1 MKGAFYTELN
11 KSCMI
16 KHDYKPQNNKRVF
29 NKGIFDHIPVWATHP
44 YMILSMAILISMLA
58 YLLSKDN
65 VPQTDVPAKDTAEY
79 ESGEIIFQAT
89 EPPSSDKFRVGKN
102 GGNYTD
108 PIEIPLQLE
117 SMTDRNSR
125 LKLQDSPDIWL
136 SESVRKG
143 DNLSLIF
150 KRIGLSPQMVH
161 KVITLDNNTKKLK
174 NLRPGEVIHYQLNKN
189 KQLIAL
195 KYVMGLQNTLYVEA
209 DDRPA
214 NIEEKIKSHSSINF
228 DSRIINKTIEIR
240 TAYIDGTITDS
251 LFMSGKRAGLSDTL
265 LINLANIFDWDID
278 FILDI
283 RSGDTFSVLYQE
295 KFLDGENIGN
305 GDIIAAEFVN
315 QGDTYKAVLYQ
326 DSKGSSSYY
335 TPNGLSMRKA
345 FLRAPIK
352 FSYISSGFKLR
363 RFHPIQKRWKAHRGI
378 DYRAKRGTPIRAA
391 GDGKITQSSYNKY
404 NGKYVFIQH
413 GQGIV
418 TKYLHM
424 SRRAVSRGKRVKQ
437 GQVIGYVG
445 TTGMSE
451 APHLHYEFVVNGV
464 HRNPRTVK
472 LPKAEPI
479 SKSEKTNFMAAS
491 KILVNQLESRKH
503 IQSTAQ
509 VAK

>member
-1 MKGAFYTELN
+1 
-11 KSCMI
+11 MI
-16 KHDYKPQNNKRVF
+16 KHDYKPQNNKRF
-29 NKGIFDHIPVWATHP
+29 FKRGLLQHIPAWATHP
-44 YMILSMAILISMLA
+44 YMILSMAAFTMFLAFLISKDSDTPAEELA
-58 YLLSKDN
+58 N
-65 VPQTDVPAKDTAEY
+65 PPEIAEY
-79 ESGEIIFQAT
+79 ETGEITIQAMQQ
-89 EPPSSDKFRVGKN
+89 SSSSQPAPNTKSSH
-102 GGNYTD
+102 YSD

-117 SMTDRNSR
+117 S
-125 LKLQDSPDIWL
+125 LAQQDDPLRILERTSKWR

-150 KRIGLSPQMVH
+150 KRMGLSAQTVH
-161 KVITLDNNTKKLK
+161 KVITLDDNTKRLK
-174 NLRPGEVIHYQLNKN
+174 NLRPGEIIHYQIDDN
-189 KQLIAL
+189 KQLLSL
-195 KYVMGLQNTLYVEA
+195 KYVMDLQHTLYLERNKQQQEPQNANKRKVQ
-209 DDRPA
+209 PA
-214 NIEEKIKSHSSINF
+214 FLSKIV
-228 DSRIINKTIEIR
+228 NKTIEYR

-295 KFLDGENIGN
+295 KFLDGEKIGN

-315 QGDTYKAVLYQ
+315 QGDTYKAVLYE

-378 DYRAKRGTPIRAA
+378 DYRAKTGTPIRAA

-464 HRNPRTVK
+464 HRNPRTVN

-479 SKSEKTNFMAAS
+479 SKTEKSQFLVTS
-491 KILVNQLESRKH
+491 QLLVNQLESRKH
-503 IQSTAQ
+503 IQSTSQ
-509 VAK
+509 VAN

>member
-1 MKGAFYTELN
+1 
-11 KSCMI
+11 MI
-16 KHDYKPQNNKRVF
+16 KHDYKPQNNKRIF
-29 NKGIFDHIPVWATHP
+29 NKAVFDYIPTWATHP
-44 YMILSMAILISMLA
+44 YMILSMAVLISMLA
-58 YLLSKDN
+58 YLLSQDSA
-65 VPQTDVPAKDTAEY
+65 PQTEIPVKDAAEY
-79 ESGEIIFQAT
+79 ESGEITIQAT
-89 EPPSSDKFRVGKN
+89 ELTPSSEFSISKTQ
-102 GGNYTD
+102 GNYTD

-117 SMTDRNSR
+117 TMVDQNSR
-125 LKLQDSPDIWL
+125 IKLQDSPDNWL
-136 SESVRKG
+136 AESVQKG

-150 KRIGLSPQMVH
+150 KRMGLSPQMVH
-161 KVITLDNNTKKLK
+161 KVITLDDNTKKLK
-174 NLRPGEVIHYQLNKN
+174 NLRPGEVIHYQLDKN
-189 KQLIAL
+189 KQLTAL
-195 KYVMGLQNTLYVEA
+195 KYVMDIQNTLYIETNPQSMKQA
-209 DDRPA
+209 EDTNSQS
-214 NIEEKIKSHSSINF
+214 NILFK
-228 DSRIINKTIEIR
+228 SRIVNKTIEIR
-240 TAYIDGTITDS
+240 TAYISGIITDS

-283 RSGDTFSVLYQE
+283 RSGDAFSVLYQE
-295 KFLDGENIGN
+295 KFLGGEKIGN

-315 QGDTYKAVLYQ
+315 QGDSYKAVLYQ
-326 DSKGSSSYY
+326 DSKGHSSYY
-335 TPNGLSMRKA
+335 TPDGLSMRKA

-391 GDGKITQSSYNKY
+391 GDGKVTQSGYNRY

-413 GQGIV
+413 GQGII

-479 SKSEKTNFMAAS
+479 SKSEITNFLIAS
-491 KILVNQLESRKH
+491 ENLITQLETRKH

>member
-1 MKGAFYTELN
+1 
-11 KSCMI
+11 MI
-16 KHDYKPQNNKRVF
+16 KHDYKPQNNKRIF
-29 NKGIFDHIPVWATHP
+29 NKGVFDHIPAWATHP
-44 YMILSMAILISMLA
+44 YMILSMAALISMLA
-58 YLLSKDN
+58 FLLSQDGA
-65 VPQTDVPAKDTAEY
+65 PPTEIPARDTAEY
-79 ESGEIIFQAT
+79 ESGEITIQAIEST
-89 EPPSSDKFRVGKN
+89 SDAEFPVSKGQ
-102 GGNYTD
+102 GNYTD

-117 SMTDRNSR
+117 LISEQNSR
-125 LKLQDSPDIWL
+125 AKLQDSPENWL
-136 SESVRKG
+136 AESVRKG

-150 KRIGLSPQMVH
+150 KRMGLSPQMVH
-161 KVITLDNNTKKLK
+161 KVITLDDNTKKLK
-174 NLRPGEVIHYQLNKN
+174 NLRPGEVIHYQLDSNR
-189 KQLIAL
+189 QLIAL
-195 KYVMGLQNTLYVEA
+195 KYVMDLQNTLY
-209 DDRPA
+209 
-214 NIEEKIKSHSSINF
+214 IESGLLPTKLAEDNKSQSPTSF
-228 DSRIINKTIEIR
+228 KSRIINKTIEVR

-295 KFLDGENIGN
+295 KFLDGEKIGN

-315 QGDTYKAVLYQ
+315 QGDSYKAVLYE
-326 DSKGSSSYY
+326 DSKGISSYY
-335 TPNGLSMRKA
+335 TPGGLSMRKA

-378 DYRAKRGTPIRAA
+378 DYRANTGTPIRAA

-445 TTGMSE
+445 STGMSE
-451 APHLHYEFVVNGV
+451 APHLHYEFLVNGV

-479 SKSEKTNFMAAS
+479 SKSEKTNFLVAS
-491 KILVNQLESRKH
+491 EVLINQLETRKN

>member
-1 MKGAFYTELN
+1 
-11 KSCMI
+11 MI
-16 KHDYKPQNNKRVF
+16 KHDYKPQNNKRIF
-29 NKGIFDHIPVWATHP
+29 NKGIFDHIPAWATHP
-44 YMILSMAILISMLA
+44 YMILSMAVLIMLLA
-58 YLLSKDN
+58 YLLSQDGTPQKEIPVKDLE
-65 VPQTDVPAKDTAEY
+65 EY
-79 ESGEIIFQAT
+79 ESGEITIQAI
-89 EPPSSDKFRVGKN
+89 EPPNNIQSPISNRPA
-102 GGNYTD
+102 NYTD

-117 SMTDRNSR
+117 SLSPPNNHI
-125 LKLQDSPDIWL
+125 KLLESPDKWL
-136 SESVRKG
+136 TESVRKG

-150 KRIGLSPQMVH
+150 KRMGLSAQMVH
-161 KVITLDNNTKKLK
+161 KVITLDDNTKKLK
-174 NLRPGEVIHYQLNKN
+174 NLRPGEVIHYQLDNK

-195 KYVMGLQNTLYVEA
+195 KWIIDLQNTLYLERSDEQPKA
-209 DDRPA
+209 EGIKTPQQPSY
-214 NIEEKIKSHSSINF
+214 KSHIV
-228 DSRIINKTIEIR
+228 NKTIEIR

-251 LFMSGKRAGLSDTL
+251 LFISGKRAGMSDTL
-265 LINLANIFDWDID
+265 LVNLANIFDWDID

-283 RSGDTFSVLYQE
+283 RSGDSFSVLYQE
-295 KFLDGENIGN
+295 KFLDGEKIGN

-315 QGDTYKAVLYQ
+315 QGDSYKAVLYQ
-326 DSKGSSSYY
+326 DSKGRSSYY
-335 TPNGLSMRKA
+335 TPDGLSMRKA

-378 DYRAKRGTPIRAA
+378 DYRANTGTPIRAA
-391 GDGKITQSSYNKY
+391 GDGKVTHSGYDKY

-479 SKSEKTNFMAAS
+479 SKSEKTNFLASS
-491 KILVNQLESRKH
+491 KILINQLESRKH
-503 IQSTAQ
+503 IQSAPQ

>member
-1 MKGAFYTELN
+1 
-11 KSCMI
+11 MI
-16 KHDYKPQNNKRVF
+16 KHDYKPQNNKRIF
-29 NKGIFDHIPVWATHP
+29 NKGVFDHIPVWATHP
-44 YMILSMAILISMLA
+44 YMILSMAALISMLA
-58 YLLSKDN
+58 YLLSRDGA
-65 VPQTDVPAKDTAEY
+65 PQTEIPAKDIAEY
-79 ESGEIIFQAT
+79 ESGEITIQAVESKSGAEFPVSKT
-89 EPPSSDKFRVGKN
+89 Q
-102 GGNYTD
+102 GNYTD

-117 SMTDRNSR
+117 SNSEQNSR
-125 LKLQDSPDIWL
+125 LKLQDSPDNWL

-150 KRIGLSPQMVH
+150 KRMGLSPQVVH
-161 KVITLDNNTKKLK
+161 KVITLDDNTKKLK
-174 NLRPGEVIHYQLNKN
+174 NLRPGEVIHYQLDSN

-195 KYVMGLQNTLYVEA
+195 KHVMDLQNTLYIESN
-209 DDRPA
+209 DKLTNLEEGDKTKPA
-214 NIEEKIKSHSSINF
+214 ITFK
-228 DSRIINKTIEIR
+228 SRIVNKTIEIR

-295 KFLDGENIGN
+295 KFLDGEKIGN

-315 QGDTYKAVLYQ
+315 QGDSYQAVLYQ
-326 DSKGSSSYY
+326 DSKGNSSYY
-335 TPNGLSMRKA
+335 TPGGLSMRKA

-378 DYRAKRGTPIRAA
+378 DYRANTGTPIRAA
-391 GDGKITQSSYNKY
+391 GDGKITQSSYSKY

-413 GQGIV
+413 GQGII

-445 TTGMSE
+445 STGMSE
-451 APHLHYEFVVNGV
+451 APHLHYEFLVNGV

-479 SKSEKTNFMAAS
+479 SKSEKTNFLVAS
-491 KILVNQLESRKH
+491 EILINQLETRKN